1 MNYLFSKKFLNLA
14 IKAEYLKQVRF
25 PNLSIDEQKPFI
37 ELADKMLLLH
47 NTLQTKRNR
56 FLHRLQDNMP
66 EIKIN
71 GTLERFD
78 LLDFSKFI
86 SELKKQKI
94 KLTLVQQDE
103 WEEYFNHYKTE
114 CNVLLSEIT
123 AADNKIDEL
132 IYKLYN
138 LTEEEIKIIERM

>member
-1 MNYLFSKKFLNLA
+1 MA

-47 NTLQTKRNR
+47 NTLQAKRNR
-56 FLHRLQDNMP
+56 FLHRLQENMP

-71 GTLERFD
+71 GTLETFD
-78 LLDFSKFI
+78 LLDFSKFV

-103 WEEYFNHYKTE
+103 WEEYFNHYKQE
-114 CNVLLSEIT
+114 CNALVNEIT
-123 AADNKIDEL
+123 AADSKIDEL
-132 IYKLYN
+132 VYQLYN
-138 LTEEEIKIIERM
+138 LTEEEIKVVENI